1 MLRSMLKVFL
11 FLGCFSM
18 LAACGGDD
26 GGGGGERM
34 SILIDCPADS
44 DAAQTAGQAVYM
56 NNCSACHAG
65 FASAGGRG
73 VTPSAAT
80 TVCSDLATIGDCMY
94 DRANEGSMP
103 PAPAGD
109 LSDADVDNL
118 LIWLSCNQ

>member
-1 MLRSMLKVFL
+1 MLRSMLKVFVL
-11 FLGCFSM
+11 LGCFAM

-26 GGGGGERM
+26 GDGGERM
-34 SILIDCPADS
+34 SILGDCPANS
-44 DAAQTAGQAVYM
+44 DAQQTAGQTVFT

-73 VTPSAAT
+73 ATPSAAT
-80 TVCSDLATIGDCMY
+80 TVCSDLLTIGDCMY

-109 LSDADVDNL
+109 LSDTDVENL
-118 LIWLSCNQ
+118 MIWLSCNQ